1 MPRVPHTRPALCRRH
16 AGARPRHLRR
26 AAGRH
31 VCLPAAHPG
40 GCERDAGGSPG
51 GASQGG
57 SPGTWAQGGVTGG
70 VPRGGPMGGI
80 PGGAAGCLPE
90 VQTGRVGQAGGA
102 GPATPPPAG
111 RPARAACC
119 VRCGRP
125 APPPPPSTRQSAAG
139 RHVLPRRTPAQCRV
153 WTSHPP
159 TATTLAHFRPVRP
172 ACLPCPKPELPQVSF
187 SHESPCPTILP
198 HIHGTSEPRPA
209 RPCLPT
215 WQPAGRTACQQ
226 AMLRACQP
234 ACLQAAHTT
243 CAEAAL
249 QRHGLARFPSRAPLS
264 PKNLPPAPA
273 PTPARAVTGGGPERV
288 CWAGENPIHSVE
300 GGWEAPKTLCHPL

>member
-1 MPRVPHTRPALCRRH
+1 M
-16 AGARPRHLRR
+16 
-26 AAGRH
+26 
-31 VCLPAAHPG
+31 
-40 GCERDAGGSPG
+40 GGSPG
-51 GASQGG
+51 GHPSGG
-57 SPGTWAQGGVTGG
+57 CWLPAGGLER
-70 VPRGGPMGGI
+70 PGGPGWRGR
-80 PGGAAGCLPE
+80 PRHAASCGAPRS
-90 VQTGRVGQAGGA
+90 GRV
-102 GPATPPPAG
+102 P
-111 RPARAACC
+111 
-119 VRCGRP
+119 
-125 APPPPPSTRQSAAG
+125 RQSAAG

-153 WTSHPP
+153 YGPHTPLRPP
-159 TATTLAHFRPVRP
+159 RLPTCAP
-172 ACLPCPKPELPQVSF
+172 ACLPCLPCPKPELPQVSS

-300 GGWEAPKTLCHPL
+300 GGWEAPKTRATRCEGCRSICTVPAARTARSVERSGQRSVCRH